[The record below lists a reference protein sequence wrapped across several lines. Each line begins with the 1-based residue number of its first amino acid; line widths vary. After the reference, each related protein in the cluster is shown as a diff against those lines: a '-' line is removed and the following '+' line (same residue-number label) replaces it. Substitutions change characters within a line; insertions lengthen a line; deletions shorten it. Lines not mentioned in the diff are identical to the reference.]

1 MPAIWLIDAYRAGER
16 RQVRAL
22 ATAASDALGWPCRT
36 LQLGYRQNVFWPHL
50 LRQASLTGVQRADR
64 QKLSAP
70 WPDLVITTGVRNEPV
85 GRWLR
90 QASGGHTRYVHV
102 GRPWGR
108 LQDFDLLVTTPQYR
122 VPQHHSVLHNDL
134 TLHDLTAEGLARSA
148 AAWGPRFADLPR
160 PWIGVLVGGDSGP
173 YTLGP
178 RAADRLLDQA
188 MEAATRC
195 GGSLLIATS
204 ARTAAAVHARLRRR
218 LTDASAACPHYLYCW
233 AQDES
238 RGSGEGSRKGSGE
251 GSSGGSGDDSGKS
264 HGNPYPGILALADA
278 FVVSADS
285 IAMLSEACATG
296 RPVAMFDSGG
306 MRRDAARHAGTALHA
321 SGASVDAEHDWRLGG
336 SLFAQLIRWFPDTW
350 SRDISLVH
358 RALEDSGRAFWL
370 EAGGFSLC
378 GDGAPRSRGELASCD
393 TLADALADTLS
404 SPDMHRALARI
415 EALVKDRRKT

>member
-1 MPAIWLIDAYRAGER
+1 M
-16 RQVRAL
+16 RAL
-22 ATAASDALGWPCRT
+22 AAAASDALGWPCRT
-36 LQLGYRQNVFWPHL
+36 LQLAYQQSVFWPHL
-50 LRQASLTGVQRADR
+50 LRRASLAGVQPAHR

-85 GRWLR
+85 ARWLR
-90 QASGGHTRYVHV
+90 HASGGHTRYVHV

-122 VPQHHSVLHNDL
+122 VPQHASVLQNDL

-148 AAWGPRFADLPR
+148 AIWEPRFAPLPR

-188 MEAATRC
+188 MDAATRC

-204 ARTAAAVHARLRRR
+204 ARTSPAVNALLRRR
-218 LTDASAACPHYLYCW
+218 LAGTSVACPHDLYCW
-233 AQDES
+233 AEDAGELS
-238 RGSGEGSRKGSGE
+238 GPGSGDGVIKGSGD
-251 GSSGGSGDDSGKS
+251 SSGQGDS
-264 HGNPYPGILALADA
+264 NPYPGILALADA

-306 MRRDAARHAGTALHA
+306 MRRDAAGHAGGGESLSAVPL
-321 SGASVDAEHDWRLGG
+321 DAERDWRLGG
-336 SLFAQLIRWFPDTW
+336 SLFAQLIRWFPDSW

-358 RALEDSGRAFWL
+358 RALEDSGRARWL
-370 EAGGFSLC
+370 ERGGFPGC
-378 GDGAPRSRGELASCD
+378 GGDALRARCDLASAATIGPSGTSTSPGAPGSAH
-393 TLADALADTLS
+393 TLF
-404 SPDMHRALARI
+404 SPDMQRALARI
-415 EALVKDRRKT
+415 EALVKDRREIRDRV

>member
-22 ATAASDALGWPCRT
+22 ATAASEALGWPCRT
-36 LQLGYRQNVFWPHL
+36 LQLGYRQGVFWPHL
-50 LRQASLTGVQRADR
+50 LRQPSLAGVQHADR
-64 QKLSAP
+64 RQMSAP
-70 WPDLVITTGVRNEPV
+70 WPDLVITAGVRNEPV

-90 QASGGHTRYVHV
+90 RASGGHTRYVHV

-122 VPQHHSVLHNDL
+122 VPENRSVLHNEL

-148 AAWGPRFADLPR
+148 AAWRPRYARLPR

-188 MEAATRC
+188 MAAATRC

-204 ARTAAAVHARLRRR
+204 ARTAPSVHARLRRR
-218 LTDASAACPHYLYCW
+218 LADASATCPHDLYCW
-233 AQDES
+233 AW
-238 RGSGEGSRKGSGE
+238 
-251 GSSGGSGDDSGKS
+251 GGSGQSAASNG
-264 HGNPYPGILALADA
+264 HGAAQGERNGNPYPGILALADA

-296 RPVAMFDSGG
+296 RPVFMFDSGG
-306 MRRDAARHAGTALHA
+306 MRRDAARHAGGDGALA
-321 SGASVDAEHDWRLGG
+321 NVSASVPADLQEEGQRDWRLGG
-336 SLFAQLIRWFPDTW
+336 VLFAQLIRWFPDAW

-358 RALEDSGRAFWL
+358 RALADSGRAGWL
-370 EAGGFSLC
+370 EPGGRFSGGEAALC
-378 GDGAPRSRGELASCD
+378 PDDAAAPGRILPPG
-393 TLADALADTLS
+393 TPGTLS
-404 SPDMHRALARI
+404 STDMQRALARI
-415 EALVKDRRKT
+415 EALVKDRSDR